1 MPMDRRTELA
11 NSVAIGKD
19 GWLFHRDN
27 SVFEQMSGEKSLTDA
42 EVRTWVDLL
51 RGHQQWLSER
61 NIEFCFFI
69 APEKHVVYRDHL
81 PEGSVI
87 SERRPAMQ
95 LIRALRNSTPIDPVY
110 PDEELMDERVSRE
123 TYHAVGT
130 HWNFFG
136 GFLAYRQLA
145 REIAKRVDI
154 PILDIGEITFLESW
168 IHAGDLGVRLDPEP
182 ETPEHRCCVSFSKS
196 KLLFGSTYYDRGHVA
211 IYENLDVTLPKA
223 VIFRDSSFTWIL
235 PFLSESFSRIVAV
248 GTPHLYYDLIER
260 EKPDIVILEMIE
272 RWVGPPQESPAFI
285 VEKTPLQ
292 QLSELSVDEI
302 AGKTGLI
309 LGYVDFPA
317 PKSDVRAPFDV
328 SGWAVSFKGI
338 EEIGVYLD
346 GCFLGNA
353 ASGTSR
359 PDLAR
364 FPCVDAATSGFH
376 FRLDAIA
383 WKIPEGRHQLMVQA
397 VSRDGIRQKLCDIAI
412 TIVP

>member
-27 SVFEQMSGEKSLTDA
+27 SVFEQMSGAKSLTDA

-51 RGHQQWLSER
+51 VGHQQWLSER
-61 NIEFCFFI
+61 NIEFRFFI

-95 LIRALRNSTPIDPVY
+95 VIRALRNSTPIDPVY

-196 KLLFGSTYYDRGHVA
+196 KLLFGSTNYDRGHVA

-285 VEKTPLQ
+285 VKKTPLQ
-292 QLSELSVDEI
+292 ELSGLSVDEI
-302 AGKTGLI
+302 ASKTGLI
-309 LGYVDFPA
+309 IGYVDSPA
-317 PKSDVRAPFDV
+317 PKSEVRAPFDV
-328 SGWAVSFKGI
+328 SGWAVSSKGI
-338 EEIGVYLD
+338 EEVGIYLD

-353 ASGTSR
+353 GIGTSR

-364 FPCVDAATSGFH
+364 FPCVDAETSGFH

-383 WKIPEGRHQLMVQA
+383 WKIPEGRHQLVVHA
-397 VSRDGIRQKLCDIAI
+397 VSRDGIRQKLCDISI